1 MRNIDIKKYSGIV
14 FDFDGVILDSVEV
27 KTEAFGEIYKKYGEE
42 VVSKVKQYHLLHGGV
57 SRFEKFK
64 YFHNEILGIEIDE
77 IEINNL
83 AKQFNELVFE
93 KVIASP
99 YIFGAKEYIQKVFHS
114 HVLFICTGTPE
125 NEMLEILTS
134 LNLINYFKA
143 VYGSP
148 TKKKVILDELMDK
161 FKINANNLVYFGDAM
176 TDYEAATAKNI
187 DFIGVNNGNPSPFPI
202 GTICIDNF
210 KII

>member
-1 MRNIDIKKYSGIV
+1 MRNIEIEKYQGII
-14 FDFDGVILDSVEV
+14 FDFDGVILDSVNV
-27 KTEAFGEIYKKYGEE
+27 KTEAFAEIYKNYGEE
-42 VVSKVKQYHLLHGGV
+42 VVAKVKQYHLLHGGV

-64 YFHNEILGIEIDE
+64 YFHNVILGIEIDE
-77 IEINNL
+77 NEINNL

-99 YIFGAKEYIQKVFHS
+99 FIFGAKEYIQKVFNS
-114 HVLFICTGTPE
+114 HALFICTGTPE

-134 LNLINYFKA
+134 LNLISYFKA

-148 TKKKVILDELMDK
+148 TKKKVILDNLMDR
-161 FKINANNLVYFGDAM
+161 FKLNATSLVYFGDAM

-210 KII
+210 NKI